1 MWSFGVFFILAVI
14 AERSHAL
21 VVRGTRFQ
29 SRDQTNGVTLQSIAQ
44 GGVDERYTTNLTIN
58 GQNFNAIVDTG
69 SSDIWVIPPAD
80 FTFDNTGIPI
90 VATFGSGGGSNVSGV
105 IGFGTVG
112 LGSYSVDSGI
122 VGDTG
127 INALIGLAFGGTP
140 SSPLT
145 AALEKNGSNPTDG
158 NPFLYNVFAQ
168 TPGQDNF
175 IGISL
180 SRTDDLEGTAD
191 ASFTIN
197 ELDPKYAAVANAP
210 VIPVVTV
217 AGIGDRWRIL
227 VDSIS
232 VDGVAVP
239 LPSSTLSNAPVG
251 SLATIMDTGTPTA
264 SVPPAV
270 ISSVFSQ
277 IPGAVFKA
285 VDFPT
290 GAVQVW
296 TVPCNTTTIVS
307 VGMGGQSFPIH
318 PLDLSV
324 VFVNNNTNEVTCFSQ
339 WDPAPANQGDFDM
352 IFGDS
357 FMRNFYTVF
366 NFGDDVSQ
374 APAGS
379 TIQLLSQTNPTSA
392 QQDVA
397 KARPALIAAA
407 SLVEDAPASTSP
419 ASAGGAPAATSP
431 ASAGGAPAATSP
443 ASAGGAPVVTSPASA
458 GGAPAT
464 TSPASA
470 GGAPAATSPA
480 AKLSGQPRL
489 VVSREILIISTIFAF
504 LLQ

>member
-14 AERSHAL
+14 VERSHAL

-44 GGVDERYTTNLTIN
+44 GGVDARYTTNLTIN

-80 FTFDNTGIPI
+80 FTFDNTGIPT
-90 VATFGSGGGSNVSGV
+90 VATFGGGSLVVTNVSGV

-112 LGSYSVDSGI
+112 LGSYSVEQQVFQNATFIDL
-122 VGDTG
+122 GDVENLG
-127 INALIGLAFGGTP
+127 INALIGLSFGGAP

-197 ELDPKYAAVANAP
+197 EFDPKYAAVANAP
-210 VIPVVTV
+210 IIPVITIPGVV
-217 AGIGDRWRIL
+217 DRWRIL
-227 VDSIS
+227 VDNIS
-232 VDGVAVP
+232 VDGVDVP
-239 LPSSTLSNAPVG
+239 LPSSTLSSVPDG
-251 SLATIMDTGTPTA
+251 SLVAFLDTGTPTA

-318 PLDLSV
+318 PLDLSA
-324 VFVNNNTNEVTCFSQ
+324 VFVNNDTNEATCFSP
-339 WDPAPANQGDFDM
+339 WAPAPGFQGDSDM

-379 TIQLLSQTNPTSA
+379 TIQLPSQTNPTSA

-431 ASAGGAPAATSP
+431 A
-443 ASAGGAPVVTSPASA
+443 
-458 GGAPAT
+458 
-464 TSPASA
+464 
-470 GGAPAATSPA
+470 
-480 AKLSGQPRL
+480 AKHSGQPRL
-489 VVSREILIISTIFAF
+489 VVSHAILIIFTIFAF